1 MLYAIVSSPPC
12 SLVLQFSGSSLR
24 LCSFLRLQAI
34 LSALHTPPLGKLP
47 ALHLPAL
54 LSPFARWISQTQVS
68 HSTPLSSPGAT
79 PSPIK
84 STPTPPATATTPASS
99 HDSVHLVSPS
109 PLTLLSC
116 ILFCFYAKLLCCVCH
131 HQNKTVKTTSVVF
144 ALCSTLGSNFK
155 IIFPFVY

>member
-1 MLYAIVSSPPC
+1 MLVTGSDALCYCLKST
-12 SLVLQFSGSSLR
+12 LFSCAAVFWSRHGSSLR

-54 LSPFARWISQTQVS
+54 LSPFARWISRTQVS

-116 ILFCFYAKLLCCVCH
+116 ILF
-131 HQNKTVKTTSVVF
+131 
-144 ALCSTLGSNFK
+144 
-155 IIFPFVY
+155 IF